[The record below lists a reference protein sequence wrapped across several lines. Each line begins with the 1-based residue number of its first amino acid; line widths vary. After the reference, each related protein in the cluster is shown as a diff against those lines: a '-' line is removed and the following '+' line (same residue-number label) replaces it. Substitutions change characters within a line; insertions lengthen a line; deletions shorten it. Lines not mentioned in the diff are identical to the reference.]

1 MAKKINTL
9 AAVPQK
15 NTLSKGNLEIIF
27 QLVKGEFKLR
37 YKSSLLGYFWTLF
50 KPLML
55 FGVIYLVF
63 SVFLQSPMQNY
74 AVYLLLGIVL
84 WTFFTEAT
92 MTGMNSLI
100 SKRDLITKIF
110 FPREN
115 LVYAANL
122 SSLITLLLNLIIFAI
137 FYLGS
142 GLMPGW
148 ASLLFIPYLLLLF
161 IFTTGI
167 SLILASL
174 YARFHDLSH
183 IWEVILQILFWITP
197 IVYDLSFVPE
207 KYRDW
212 LYLNPMTQFI
222 SFSRRIF
229 LIDQVPSLKQ
239 HLVLLTVSLGTF
251 AIGYFFFKKQEYKV
265 AEMI

>member
-1 MAKKINTL
+1 
-9 AAVPQK
+9 
-15 NTLSKGNLEIIF
+15 
-27 QLVKGEFKLR
+27 
-37 YKSSLLGYFWTLF
+37 
-50 KPLML
+50 ML

-63 SVFLQSPMQNY
+63 SVFLKSPMQNY
-74 AVYLLLGIVL
+74 AVYLLLGIIL

-92 MTGMNSLI
+92 MTGMNSLLT
-100 SKRDLITKIF
+100 KRDLITKIF
-110 FPREN
+110 FAREN
-115 LVYAANL
+115 LVFATTI
-122 SSLITLLLNLIIFAI
+122 SSMITLLLNLLIFAV
-137 FYLGS
+137 FFFGS
-142 GLMPGW
+142 GLQLGW
-148 ASLLFIPYLLLLF
+148 SSLLFVPYLGLLF
-161 IFTTGI
+161 LFTAGI

-183 IWEVILQILFWITP
+183 IWEVILQILFWMTP

-207 KYRDW
+207 QYRDW

-239 HLVLLTVSLGTF
+239 HFVLVAVSLLVFG
-251 AIGYFFFKKQEYKV
+251 IGYYFFKRQEFKV

>member
-1 MAKKINTL
+1 MNTK
-9 AAVPQK
+9 Q
-15 NTLSKGNLEIIF
+15 NLEIVT
-27 QLVKGEFKLR
+27 QLVRGEFKLR

-63 SVFLQSPMQNY
+63 SVFLKSPMENY
-74 AVYLLLGIVL
+74 SVYLLLGIIL

-115 LVYAANL
+115 LVFSATL
-122 SSLITLLLNLIIFAI
+122 SSLITLLLNLVIFAV
-137 FYLGS
+137 FFFGA
-142 GLMPGW
+142 GLHPGW
-148 ASLLFIPYLLLLF
+148 SALLFLPYLVLLF
-161 IFTTGI
+161 LFTTGI

-207 KYRDW
+207 QYRTW

-239 HLVLLTVSLGTF
+239 HAVLLLTSLLVFG
-251 AIGYFFFKKQEYKV
+251 IGYWFFKKQEYKV

>member
-1 MAKKINTL
+1 LPQTNTSL
-9 AAVPQK
+9 AR
-15 NTLSKGNLEIIF
+15 NLQIIS
-27 QLVKGEFKLR
+27 QLVRGEFKLR

-63 SVFLQSPMQNY
+63 SVFLRSPMQNY

-92 MTGMNSLI
+92 MTGMNSLTG
-100 SKRDLITKIF
+100 KRELITKIY
-110 FPREN
+110 FPRQT
-115 LVYAANL
+115 LVYAATL
-122 SSLITLLLNLIIFAI
+122 SSLITLLLNLLIFAV
-137 FYLGS
+137 FYFGA
-142 GLMPGW
+142 GLLPGW
-148 ASLLFIPYLLLLF
+148 ASLLFLPYLLLLLL
-161 IFTTGI
+161 FTTGI

-207 KYRDW
+207 QFRAW

-239 HLVLLTVSLGTF
+239 HAVLLAVSLGVF
-251 AIGYFFFKKQEYKV
+251 AIGYWFFKKTEYKV

>member
-1 MAKKINTL
+1 
-9 AAVPQK
+9 
-15 NTLSKGNLEIIF
+15 
-27 QLVKGEFKLR
+27 
-37 YKSSLLGYFWTLF
+37 LLGYFWTLF

-63 SVFLQSPMQNY
+63 SVFLKSPMQNY
-74 AVYLLLGIVL
+74 GVYLLLGIIL
-84 WTFFTEAT
+84 WTYFTEST
-92 MTGMNSLI
+92 QTGMNSLVN
-100 SKRDLITKIF
+100 KRELITKIF

-115 LVYAANL
+115 LVYAANI
-122 SSLITLLLNLIIFAI
+122 SSMVTLLLNLVIFAL
-137 FYLGS
+137 FFFGS
-142 GLMPGW
+142 GLHLGW
-148 ASLLFIPYLLLLF
+148 SSLLFLPYVGLLF
-161 IFTTGI
+161 LFTTGL

-197 IVYDLSFVPE
+197 IVYDLSFVPDQ
-207 KYRDW
+207 YRQW

-239 HLVLLTVSLGTF
+239 HAVLLFTSLLVF
-251 AIGYFFFKKQEYKV
+251 ALGYYFFKKQEYRI

>member
-1 MAKKINTL
+1 L
-9 AAVPQK
+9 PRF
-15 NTLSKGNLEIIF
+15 NTLSHRNLEIVF
-27 QLVKGEFKLR
+27 QLVRGEFKLR

-63 SVFLQSPMQNY
+63 SVFLQNPQQNY
-74 AVYLLLGIVL
+74 AVYLLLGIIL
-84 WTFFTEAT
+84 WTYFTEAT

-122 SSLITLLLNLIIFAI
+122 SSLITLLLNLFIFAV
-137 FYLGS
+137 FYFGA

-148 ASLLFIPYLLLLF
+148 ASLLFLPYLVLLF
-161 IFTTGI
+161 LFSTGI

-197 IVYDLSFVPE
+197 IVYDMSFVPE
-207 KYRDW
+207 RFRDW

-229 LIDQVPSLKQ
+229 LINQVPSVKQ
-239 HLVLLTVSLGTF
+239 HLALLLVSIGTY
-251 AIGYFFFKKQEYKV
+251 AVGYWFFKKTEYKV